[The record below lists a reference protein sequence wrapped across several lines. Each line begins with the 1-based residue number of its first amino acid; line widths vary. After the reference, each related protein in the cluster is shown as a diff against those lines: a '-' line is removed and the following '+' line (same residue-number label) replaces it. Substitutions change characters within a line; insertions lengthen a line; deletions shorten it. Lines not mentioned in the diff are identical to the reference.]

1 VPPAVALTRKLCRP
15 HWLLASA
22 LALTAAVLVPASGAT
37 ATPDKPKPTVASVTA
52 RLDTLAEQSE
62 ALAEQFNATQIE
74 VARQQKAVTQAQ
86 RNAAAADANYETA
99 RAHLAE
105 IAVAQYE
112 GGSFSRTGAILS
124 SDSGQSYL
132 DNLQTQ
138 DQMASHTAGVVSQLD
153 DARTRAE
160 NARKT
165 SRKMLVGARTK
176 QEALAHKRASV
187 IAQTEKFQTLLAT
200 LTAAQR
206 QAYTTRGA
214 PTTQQIQMAVNV
226 HSGSAAAQKAINFAL
241 AQVGKPYVFGAA
253 GPDAWDCS
261 GLTMAAWAKG
271 GVSLPHFAAS
281 QYNFG
286 RHVGFGELQPGDLV
300 FLYSDI
306 HHVEI
311 YIGDGLAVS
320 APEPG
325 QNVKIVQVA
334 NSRSNFYGATRLT

>member
-1 VPPAVALTRKLCRP
+1 
-15 HWLLASA
+15 
-22 LALTAAVLVPASGAT
+22 
-37 ATPDKPKPTVASVTA
+37 
-52 RLDTLAEQSE
+52 
-62 ALAEQFNATQIE
+62 
-74 VARQQKAVTQAQ
+74 
-86 RNAAAADANYETA
+86 
-99 RAHLAE
+99 
-105 IAVAQYE
+105 
-112 GGSFSRTGAILS
+112 
-124 SDSGQSYL
+124 
-132 DNLQTQ
+132 
-138 DQMASHTAGVVSQLD
+138 
-153 DARTRAE
+153 
-160 NARKT
+160 
-165 SRKMLVGARTK
+165 MLVGARTK